1 MTLSKYGHGHKHVK
15 LCIIFST
22 LFAVDHLIV
31 FLKTEIIAC
40 KNLDVKLATKSWD
53 IPINNI

>member
-1 MTLSKYGHGHKHVK
+1 
-15 LCIIFST
+15 
-22 LFAVDHLIV
+22 LIV

-40 KNLDVKLATKSWD
+40 KNLDVKLATEPWD

>member
-1 MTLSKYGHGHKHVK
+1 MTLSKYNHSYKYVK

-22 LFAVDHLIV
+22 LFAVSHLIV

-40 KNLDVKLATKSWD
+40 KNLDVKLATEPWD